1 MADLTVT
8 PARLREG
15 EAVLGRREPRVADE
29 SISRGQLVYLKSN
42 GRVAKAR
49 ANAIGTAK
57 TVGFATSDANAGD
70 TVEALWQ
77 GKLFGF
83 DLSSVNPGTT
93 LYLSTATAGAVQD
106 TKPTGTGNVVF
117 PVGSVQVMTDVA
129 QTRYLAVDI
138 SLSADPVALP

>member
-15 EAVLGRREPRVADE
+15 EAVLGRRQPTVADE
-29 SISRGQLVYLKSN
+29 SISRGQLVYRKTN

-49 ANAIGTAK
+49 ANAVGTAK
-57 TVGFATSDANAGD
+57 AIGFATSDANAGD
-70 TVEALWQ
+70 TVEALKE
-77 GKLFGF
+77 GILFGF
-83 DLSSVNPGTT
+83 DLSSVNPGAT

-117 PVGSVQVMTDVA
+117 PVGSVQQMTDVNG
-129 QTRYLAVDI
+129 TKFLYVDI